1 MYMNILKKYH
11 KKLKIINLIKIF
23 SLLFTYLNIF
33 INLPIFLFR
42 YEWSW
47 PYTVMLALSQKFNS
61 LKLVLQVVFCHPPG
75 PQCSHSLPAQPIR

>member
-1 MYMNILKKYH
+1 MSNILYC
-11 KKLKIINLIKIF
+11 
-23 SLLFTYLNIF
+23 YLPNIF
-33 INLPIFLFR
+33 INLPIFYR

-47 PYTVMLALSQKFNS
+47 PYTVMLALSKKFNS